1 MFTFDRDT
9 ATIAAVIMCIAATAY
24 LYRELKKIREDFTIA
39 LADQKETE
47 PPMQPQPLPQPLP
60 QPTPVQKAMST
71 RKKTS
76 TAPPAETE
84 SSE

>member
-47 PPMQPQPLPQPLP
+47 PPMQPQPLPQP
-60 QPTPVQKAMST
+60 TPVQKAMST

>member
-47 PPMQPQPLPQPLP
+47 PPMQPPPQPLP

>member
-47 PPMQPQPLPQPLP
+47 PPMQPPPQPLP
-60 QPTPVQKAMST
+60 QPTPVQKVMST